1 MTEEK
6 NQAQWYVIHTYSG
19 HEQKVAETI
28 RQRVAALGLKEK
40 VKEILIPTQK
50 KVVIDSGEKKE
61 VDERIFPGYVL
72 LNMELEDDT
81 WAAIRNTAG
90 VTGFVGVEDS
100 PTPLD
105 PNEVQGIKEFSK
117 LSAPKFEAEFHKGD
131 GVKITDG
138 PFADFVGKV
147 EEVDDE
153 KGRVQVSLSI
163 FGRETP
169 VDLDFAQ
176 VEPL

>member
-1 MTEEK
+1 MTEE
-6 NQAQWYVIHTYSG
+6 QAEAQWYVIHTYSG

-28 RQRVAALGLKEK
+28 RQRVHALGLEDK
-40 VKEILIPTQK
+40 VQEILIPTQK
-50 KVVIDSGEKKE
+50 KVVVNNGEKEE

-72 LNMELEDDT
+72 LNMELGDDT

-90 VTGFVGVEDS
+90 VTGFVGAGDS

-131 GVKITDG
+131 GIKITDG

-147 EEVDDE
+147 EEVDNE
-153 KGRVQVSLSI
+153 KGRVRVSLSI

-169 VDLDFAQ
+169 VDLDFTQ